1 MNKEKKTG
9 AAYIRVSTHGKQEEL
24 SPDAQKRLIRDYA
37 KKNNIYLPPE
47 HIYLESGISGKSAR
61 KRPQFQRMIAAAKE
75 KPRPFDVILVWK
87 FSRFARNQEE
97 SIVYKSLL
105 RNKCGVDVVSISEP
119 VIDGMFG
126 DLIERIIEWMDEFYS
141 VRLAEDVRRGM
152 TEKALRGGFQTSPP
166 LGYAIKIKGEAPVI
180 VPEEAKIITRI
191 YDDYVNLDMPFRQIA
206 KELNALG
213 YHTKRGNTFDNR
225 GVQYIIDN
233 PFYKGYVRWDGNTR
247 ERKLSNADSGIIRK
261 ADHEPIIS
269 EELWNKA
276 HEKRIRNFVQ
286 PAAKISLRKHWLSG
300 LVKCSYCGRSLS
312 YHNTFNKSKTSR
324 YEYFQCHGNDK
335 GQCPVSNGIPG
346 KRLEQEVI
354 ISLEEILENNTLD
367 YEILNRKRNTTDES
381 TFLQER
387 LKKLSVKEARIKE
400 AYRNGIDTLEEYKE
414 NKEILQKERE
424 EIEASLKEILRPEE
438 TDYSPIVLAN
448 IRTAVDIL
456 KDPTADFDK
465 KGSAIRAVVEK
476 IVFDKAS
483 DSLNIYFYYS

>member
-37 KKNNIYLPPE
+37 KKNNIYLPSE

-152 TEKALRGGFQTSPP
+152 TEKALRGGFQTAPP
-166 LGYAIKIKGEAPVI
+166 LGYTVSVKGKAPVI
-180 VPEEAKIITRI
+180 VPEEAKIITKI
-191 YDDYVNLDMPFRQIA
+191 YDDYLNDVPFLQIA

-213 YHTKRGNTFDNR
+213 YRTKRGNLFDNR

-233 PFYKGYVRWDGNTR
+233 PFYKGYVRWDGNTK
-247 ERKLSNADSGIIRK
+247 ERKLKNSDYGIIRK
-261 ADHEPIIS
+261 SNHEPIIP
-269 EELWNKA
+269 EEIWDKA
-276 HEKRIRNFVQ
+276 HEKRLNTFT
-286 PAAKISLRKHWLSG
+286 PKAAKVSLRKHWLSG

-312 YHNTFNKSKTSR
+312 YHNTENKGGKSR
-324 YEYFQCHGNDK
+324 YEYFQCHGHIK
-335 GQCPVSNGIPG
+335 GQCPVTNGIPG

-354 ISLEEILENNTLD
+354 SALEGILENNTLN
-367 YEILNRKRNTTDES
+367 YELLRCRRKTTDES

-387 LKKLSVKEARIKE
+387 LKKLSAKEARIKE

-414 NKEILQKERE
+414 NKEILRKERE
-424 EIEASLKEILRPEE
+424 EIESALRDADPDGSV
-438 TDYSPIVLAN
+438 DYSPIILAN

-476 IVFDKAS
+476 IVFEKAS

>member
-1 MNKEKKTG
+1 MKEKKTA

-37 KKNNIYLPPE
+37 KKNDIYLPSE
-47 HIYLESGISGKSAR
+47 YIYVENGISGKSAA

-152 TEKALRGGFQTSPP
+152 TEKALRGGFQTAPP
-166 LGYAIKIKGEAPVI
+166 LGYAVKARGTLPAI
-180 VPEEAKIITRI
+180 VPEEAAIVTRI
-191 YDDYVNLDMPFRQIA
+191 YDDYVNLDMPFLQIA

-213 YHTKRGNTFDNR
+213 FRTKRGNSFDNR

-247 ERKLSNADSGIIRK
+247 ERKLKNDGAGIIRK
-261 ADHEPIIS
+261 AGHEPIIT
-269 EELWNKA
+269 EELWEKA
-276 HEKRIRNFVQ
+276 HEKRLHDFT
-286 PAAKISLRKHWLSG
+286 PKAAKVSLRKHWLSG
-300 LVKCSYCGRSLS
+300 IVKCSSCGRSLS
-312 YHNTFNKSKTSR
+312 YHNAASKSGKSR
-324 YEYFQCHGNDK
+324 YEYFQCHGHIK
-335 GQCPVSNGIPG
+335 GQCPATNGIPG

-354 ISLEEILENNTLD
+354 AFLESTLEKNAISCEMLRC
-367 YEILNRKRNTTDES
+367 RKKTTDEA
-381 TFLQER
+381 TFLKER
-387 LKKLSVKEARIKE
+387 LKKLTAKEARIKE
-400 AYRNGIDTLEEYKE
+400 AYRNGVDTLEEYKE
-414 NKEILQKERE
+414 NKEILQRERE
-424 EIEASLKEILRPEE
+424 EIEASIREAAAGDD
-438 TDYSPIVLAN
+438 TDYSPAVLAN
-448 IRTAVDIL
+448 IRSVVDIL
-456 KDPTADFDK
+456 KDPAATYEK
-465 KGSAIRAVVEK
+465 KAQGLRSVIEK

-483 DSLNIYFYYS
+483 DSLSVYFYYS